1 MKKRY
6 ISPVISAADTE
17 LSQLI
22 CNSLGQGETPIV
34 NFNNPEDDGSDKEA
48 DVRVFN
54 TWNDFDDEE
63 F

>member
-22 CNSLGQGETPIV
+22 CNSLGQGEVPIV
-34 NFNNPEDDGSDKEA
+34 NFDNPEGDGEGKEA
-48 DVRVFN
+48 DVRIYS
-54 TWNDFDDEE
+54 TWDDFENEE